1 MNKQH
6 FSIISFF
13 RNLFKKDKALNTR
26 ITPQFDEDIDWESV
40 PNQ

>member
-1 MNKQH
+1 MNKQN

-13 RNLFKKDKALNTR
+13 RNLFKKEKASPALVS
-26 ITPQFDEDIDWESV
+26 PQFEEDIDWESV